1 MKRESDSESAEEID
15 MKATIIELRQT
26 VKILET
32 RLKNKDV
39 DWKYKIAE
47 TTSNMDRLQ
56 SNYQFSINANAS
68 LKADYDLLQEKFDKH
83 MKTSNNVIQD
93 RKEDIDRLNQR
104 VATLQGFYDEQ
115 EEIQA
120 KAKEAN
126 EKAIADVKAEKDEEI
141 ANLKKKADASKSELD
156 EAKIDFGAKI
166 KKLTLRIQELEG
178 DGDDKTEKNDDSD
191 KSDVE
196 N

>member
-1 MKRESDSESAEEID
+1 M
-15 MKATIIELRQT
+15 
-26 VKILET
+26 
-32 RLKNKDV
+32 
-39 DWKYKIAE
+39 
-47 TTSNMDRLQ
+47 
-56 SNYQFSINANAS
+56 
-68 LKADYDLLQEKFDKH
+68 QEKFDKH

-115 EEIQA
+115 EEFQA

-141 ANLKKKADASKSELD
+141 ANLKKKADALKSDLD

-191 KSDVE
+191 KSDAE

>member
-1 MKRESDSESAEEID
+1 MKKESDSESAEEID
-15 MKATIIELRQT
+15 MKASIIELRQT

-68 LKADYDLLQEKFDKH
+68 LKGDYDLLQEKFDKH

-120 KAKEAN
+120 KAKEVN
-126 EKAIADVKAEKDEEI
+126 EKAIAEVRAEKDEEI
-141 ANLKKKADASKSELD
+141 TKLKQKCEATKSDLEEAKLDASAKIQKLQLRLQNLANSEEKKK
-156 EAKIDFGAKI
+156 
-166 KKLTLRIQELEG
+166 EG
-178 DGDDKTEKNDDSD
+178 DSE
-191 KSDVE
+191 KSD
-196 N
+196 

>member
-1 MKRESDSESAEEID
+1 
-15 MKATIIELRQT
+15 
-26 VKILET
+26 
-32 RLKNKDV
+32 
-39 DWKYKIAE
+39 
-47 TTSNMDRLQ
+47 
-56 SNYQFSINANAS
+56 
-68 LKADYDLLQEKFDKH
+68 

-115 EEIQA
+115 EELQA

-141 ANLKKKADASKSELD
+141 ANLKKKADALKSDLD

-191 KSDVE
+191 KSDAE